1 MHCILLLFIVCTNR
15 HDHNALLSK
24 ELTYLIVE
32 NTLLKNTPFE
42 RKEQTFF
49 NYTFQTYTSDL
60 KCARDAG
67 LWGEQLSNVAPM
79 RKIAINCQMMQQCA
93 KLQQLQKLPKSCKK
107 QIGKMLQQCAKPAA
121 NFKCGLKFR
130 SRLQCAAHHLLF
142 QQLRIISSQKEQIC
156 HCFGFLGLLV
166 LFCQKFDNENMTG

>member
-32 NTLLKNTPFE
+32 NTHLKNTPFE
-42 RKEQTFF
+42 RKDKTFL

-60 KCARDAG
+60 KGARDAG
-67 LWGEQLSNVAPM
+67 LWGEQLSNVATM
-79 RKIAINCQMMQQCA
+79 RKIATISKM
-93 KLQQLQKLPKSCKK
+93 LQK